1 MKRLAYLQQ
10 ESPHWREEADLTR
23 YFVDA
28 AYQSIGPAVCST
40 PVLAWIAYEHA
51 SLWRMLCWM
60 ALFWLVEWRLIL
72 VVRSF
77 RQHDTHP
84 LVVYQ
89 YYPAVRDCLLAS
101 SLLWGSCIW
110 FMAPIQ
116 PDRPYEM
123 LLLLWV
129 SGIFALL
136 CIMMSACR
144 DIHVLFF
151 AAFWAFPVFS
161 LLNDGQRLE
170 MVALLGVVLYLLS
183 QWRFVRGFRQTLFET
198 VQLKHANQS
207 MMEQLVEMH
216 VQASMKRES
225 LEQNRLALQTALAE
239 GERLLECDAL
249 TGCFNQ
255 RALRRQLDLYAAQSA
270 ENGQGWSLSILD
282 LDHFKQ
288 VNDTFG
294 HQAGDAVL
302 EQLVH
307 KVSELLP
314 DGMQLYRYGGEEFVV
329 LAPQQPAAVL
339 ATALDAIRQQLSTSR
354 WEALPASWQQTVSAG
369 VVACQPGD
377 PVNHSLQQAD
387 MALYAAKHR
396 GRNRI
401 CMASEL
407 ATPVLQG
414 FSHSS

>member
-10 ESPHWREEADLTR
+10 QNPHWREEADLTR

-28 AYQSIGPAVCST
+28 AHASIAPAVCST
-40 PVLAWIAYEHA
+40 PLLAWIAYGEA

-60 ALFWLVEWRLIL
+60 GLFWLVEWRLIL
-72 VVRSF
+72 VIRQC

-84 LVVYQ
+84 LSVYQ

-101 SLLWGSCIW
+101 SLLWGGCIW
-110 FMAPIQ
+110 FMAPVQ
-116 PDRPYEM
+116 PDPAYQM

-129 SGIFALL
+129 AGIFALL
-136 CIMMSACR
+136 CIMMAACR

-161 LLNDGQRLE
+161 LLNGGKRLE
-170 MVALLGVVLYLLS
+170 LLALLGVSIYLLS
-183 QWRFVRGFRQTLFET
+183 QWRFVRGFQQTLFDT
-198 VQLKHANQS
+198 VQLKHANQN
-207 MMEQLVEMH
+207 MMDKLVEMH
-216 VQASMKRES
+216 VQATMQRVS
-225 LEQNRLALQTALAE
+225 LEENRQALQLAVAE

-255 RALRRQLDLYAAQSA
+255 RALRRQLDKYAADSIA
-270 ENGQGWSLSILD
+270 SGSSWSLSILD

-302 EQLVH
+302 EQLVQ
-307 KVSELLP
+307 KVSQLLP
-314 DGMQLYRYGGEEFVV
+314 DGLQMFRYGGEEFVV
-329 LAPQQPAAVL
+329 LAPAMQEAEL
-339 ATALDAIRQQLSTSR
+339 ASCLDGIRQQLAVSR
-354 WEALPASWQQTVSAG
+354 WEALPASWQQTISAG
-369 VVACQPGD
+369 VVACQPGEQ
-377 PVNHSLQQAD
+377 VNHCLQQAD
-387 MALYAAKHR
+387 LALYAAKHR

-401 CMASEL
+401 CLASDL
-407 ATPVLQG
+407 VDVPLKR